1 MPIFNFHSAADVTP
15 GRLKDGL
22 FALREL
28 VPPGYARRV
37 RRAQDFQ
44 ADRMEKYLV
53 ADIEETFSDKDV
65 QNAVRSCGFMVPL
78 VRKVIGQLSLLY
90 KREPLRRLQPLGSKA
105 LTPIP
110 SPNGR
115 GVPGGRGEGEV
126 SVAQRAERLYGEIA
140 FQGNLSEALRRCLE
154 WANLL
159 RVAFVQV
166 AVAADRIAFDPL
178 SPADVLLAPP
188 PDGRVGDLSRYEAVV
203 VPRPYLAE
211 GRRAYAFW
219 SEALH
224 FVFDEE
230 GKIAQD
236 FGDPSLANPLG
247 VIPFVRVD
255 REPAS
260 DLYPLPAESLVT
272 ANQRLNFAATELFY
286 TKKFQ
291 SFGQPVFVTDD
302 DVKPDLK
309 VGVQHLV
316 HVVKRDAAASGDFRF
331 ESPKAPIAEVK
342 DSIFDF
348 LRLLARL
355 HDVSPQ
361 SVDISATVESGISRL
376 LSERDATES
385 RERDTALFRYVEDRL
400 FELTCRVASVYADTN
415 MGPAARYGADLKFLD
430 SSRLG
435 IQVRFP
441 EAEPVVDPQARLQLR
456 ERELALGLKSIAD
469 VYREENPDA
478 ASWSE
483 EEILTRIEENRRSNE
498 RLVGAGS
505 AVPVSE

>member
-15 GRLKDGL
+15 ARLKDGL
-22 FALREL
+22 LALQEL
-28 VPPGYARRV
+28 VPAGYARRV

-53 ADIEETFSDKDV
+53 SDIEDTFSDKDV

-90 KREPLRRLQPLGSKA
+90 KREPLRRLQA
-105 LTPIP
+105 L
-110 SPNGR
+110 
-115 GVPGGRGEGEV
+115 GEG
-126 SVAQRAERLYGEIA
+126 AAQDIQRAERLYGEIA

-178 SPADVLLAPP
+178 SPADLLLAPP
-188 PDGRVGDLSRYEAVV
+188 PDGRVGDFSRYEAVV

-219 SEALH
+219 SQALH

-247 VIPFVRVD
+247 IIPFVRVD

-260 DLYPLPAESLVT
+260 ELYPLPAESLVT

-385 RERDTALFRYVEDRL
+385 RERDTALFRFAEDRL
-400 FELTCRVASVYADTN
+400 FEMTCRVAACYAETGV
-415 MGPAARYGADLKFLD
+415 GPAARYGTDLKLLD

-435 IQVRFP
+435 LQVRFP

-483 EEILTRIEENRRSNE
+483 GEILARIEENHRSNG
-498 RLVGAGS
+498 RILGAGS
-505 AVPVSE
+505 AVPASE